1 MFTHAI
7 VRPPAPNFAEGL
19 TAAGLG
25 LPDYRRALEQHEAYC
40 AALEQCGLTLTS
52 LEPDPDYPDST
63 FVEDV
68 AVVTSRFAVLARP
81 GAPSR
86 GGEVESV
93 RKMLATFFP
102 ALHEIQPPGTVDRGD
117 ICQVGDDFFIGIS
130 ARTNEAGAQQ
140 LARILQSNSYSSSF
154 VDITQQGSESKTIAS
169 PLLHLKSGIAYLGL

>member
-1 MFTHAI
+1 MQLCANSYYVTY
-7 VRPPAPNFAEGL
+7 RSDYDDGDSFACREWIQHDNCLSRKHFPISSGSESAARRMGQPVWRRLLQLSLGEGL

-52 LEPDPDYPDST
+52 LESDPDYPDST

-93 RKMLATFFP
+93 RKMLATIFT
-102 ALHEIQPPGTVDRGD
+102 ALHEIQPPRTVDGSD
-117 ICQVGDDFFIGIS
+117 IC
-130 ARTNEAGAQQ
+130 
-140 LARILQSNSYSSSF
+140 
-154 VDITQQGSESKTIAS
+154 
-169 PLLHLKSGIAYLGL
+169 